1 MKLEKGITVAGEAHA
16 APAWNV
22 VGHTYR
28 TLLVSDHAFLWH
40 AEIPDGT
47 FVPPH
52 IHPTQDE
59 WIHVLDGRVDV
70 EFGAEV
76 QTAGAGDMVRMPMG
90 VAHGIFNRSGAPV
103 TAVFGVAP
111 TRSLFTLFPR
121 LDGVTDPAE
130 LVRISAEHEVNFLPP
145 PS

>member
-1 MKLEKGITVAGEAHA
+1 MQLEHGITASGQGYA

-28 TLLVSDHAFLWH
+28 TLLVSESAFLWH
-40 AEIPDGT
+40 AEMPDGT

-59 WIHVLDGRVDV
+59 WIQVLEGRIEV
-70 EFGAEV
+70 EFGSDV
-76 QTAGAGDMVRMPMG
+76 QAAGSGDLVRLPMG
-90 VAHGIFNRSGAPV
+90 VAHGIFNLSGAAA

-111 TRSLFTLFPR
+111 TRSLFSLFPR

-145 PS
+145 PA